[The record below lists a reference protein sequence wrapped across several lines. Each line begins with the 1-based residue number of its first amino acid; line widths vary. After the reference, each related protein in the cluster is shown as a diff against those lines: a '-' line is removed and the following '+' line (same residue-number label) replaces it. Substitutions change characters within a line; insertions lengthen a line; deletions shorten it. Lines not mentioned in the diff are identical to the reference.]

1 MTPMRYVRAPDHVS
15 ACDLGPATVLL
26 DYRTGAVK
34 VLTGLAARWWAEL
47 ATTGDTHTPTTM
59 DGTSAL
65 ALLGQLHTAGLLV
78 AAELPRPWPAPV
90 AGRPLTP
97 SWGTQTVDAGRTPIP
112 SVPYCDLLVAAAALV
127 VVLAVAY
134 VGPAQFRMARITRLL
149 TRAIRRTFDP
159 AGADQARQAV
169 HAVRRVGLLA
179 PGRVACLEES
189 AAVALMLALS
199 RQRVTWCHGVAA
211 DPICLHA
218 WVETGGQPVAEPQS
232 TYRYTALRTIPEQVT
247 GDDQN

>member
-1 MTPMRYVRAPDHVS
+1 MTPRYVHAPDHVS

-34 VLTGLAARWWAEL
+34 VLTGPAARWWAEL
-47 ATTGDTHTPTTM
+47 ATTGDTHTPSTM
-59 DGTSAL
+59 DRASAR
-65 ALLGQLHTAGLLV
+65 ALLGQLHAAGLL
-78 AAELPRPWPAPV
+78 AAADRPRPWPAPV

-112 SVPYCDLLVAAAALV
+112 SVPYRALPLAAVALV
-127 VVLAVAY
+127 VVLAVAH
-134 VGPAQFRMARITRLL
+134 VGPAGLRMARITRLL
-149 TRAIRRTFDP
+149 TRATRRTLGP
-159 AGADQARQAV
+159 ASADRARQAV
-169 HAVRRVGLLA
+169 HSVRHVGLLA

-189 AAVALMLALS
+189 AAVALMLAAS

-218 WVETGGQPVAEPQS
+218 WVETDGQPVAEPRS